1 MVTQWPICE
10 DTPFK
15 QTNKKSARQRKVFHP
30 SCQGCDLKAILVS
43 ISGHVKV
50 RNRVWD
56 PVLQTNKH
64 TNKQTGNPYKKIRVL
79 SSTLISKS
87 I

>member
-56 PVLQTNKH
+56 PVLQTNRKP
-64 TNKQTGNPYKKIRVL
+64 KQKMRAL
-79 SSTLISKS
+79 FSTFISKS